1 MNRTVLFI
9 GAFALIMIGL
19 LSLYI
24 TNGEAPGYTYLV
36 GGLVLMWVGLAVRR

>member
-1 MNRTVLFI
+1 MNKTVLFI

-24 TNGEAPGYTYLV
+24 TNGEAPGDTYLV
-36 GGLVLMWVGLAVRR
+36 GGLVLMWTGLAVRQ